1 MRAAA
6 KKNNRLARKFFKKYF
21 KNISKSVD
29 FLKEICYTIRVERL
43 REKTQSHSDLLIEER
58 DESIHT
64 FITILLNFAS
74 IKFDF
79 SLS

>member
-6 KKNNRLARKFFKKYF
+6 KNNRSAQKFFEKYLKK
-21 KNISKSVD
+21 ILKSVD
-29 FLKEICYTIRVERL
+29 FYQKIWYNIRVERL
-43 REKTQSHSDLLIEER
+43 REKSRSHSDLLIEER
-58 DESIHT
+58 DESITT